1 MHFASCPPYTFTMLR
16 SQWKSLKP
24 ELKPLF
30 KEQSLCR
37 SLGGVPIPL
46 LTIGNEEYT
55 NKDIEYVLDDSKKII
70 LIVGR
75 AHPGEAPSSFV
86 IQGMVNYLLS
96 DCQVAENLRSK
107 FIFKIV
113 PMLNVDGVIIG
124 NSRTDYTGKDLNE
137 QYRDEDDS
145 LYSCIASLKQLI
157 QHLKEEYGENF
168 SHFLDIHS
176 TQQRKNYFMHG
187 PQYDKDNFRYYIA
200 RFFPKLLSK
209 HTQYFRYK
217 SCTFKELSK
226 NKNTSFQF
234 VKNTF
239 RVFNSYSVEASA
251 GFYRNQEGEIAELGV
266 ADWEAMGRELLDA
279 LLDYTETMDI
289 YEKLTENKRR
299 QQEEE

>member
-1 MHFASCPPYTFTMLR
+1 M
-16 SQWKSLKP
+16 
-24 ELKPLF
+24 
-30 KEQSLCR
+30 
-37 SLGGVPIPL
+37 
-46 LTIGNEEYT
+46 
-55 NKDIEYVLDDSKKII
+55 
-70 LIVGR
+70 
-75 AHPGEAPSSFV
+75 
-86 IQGMVNYLLS
+86 
-96 DCQVAENLRSK
+96 
-107 FIFKIV
+107 
-113 PMLNVDGVIIG
+113 
-124 NSRTDYTGKDLNE
+124 
-137 QYRDEDDS
+137 
-145 LYSCIASLKQLI
+145 
-157 QHLKEEYGENF
+157 QHLKEENGENF

-299 QQEEE
+299 QQGSPLLNPASPLICVRVLTLTRAPALTHAPALARARRGL